1 MCCLRIDLERYAA
14 VTRVPVFE
22 GKMVDEGKTLLQ
34 GEEETCEKNISE
46 SEDDNEEY
54 VAAPIGKI
62 AVVSSIGICF
72 VSRSRP
78 LVLL

>member
-1 MCCLRIDLERYAA
+1 
-14 VTRVPVFE
+14 
-22 GKMVDEGKTLLQ
+22 MVDEGKSLLQ

-62 AVVSSIGICF
+62 AVVSSIGFFFCF
-72 VSRSRP
+72 EVSAGGSSLKISHR
-78 LVLL
+78 

>member
-1 MCCLRIDLERYAA
+1 MPLSHEW
-14 VTRVPVFE
+14 PVFQ

-62 AVVSSIGICF
+62 AVVSSIGFFF

-78 LVLL
+78 VVLL

>member
-1 MCCLRIDLERYAA
+1 MPLSHEW
-14 VTRVPVFE
+14 PVFQ

-34 GEEETCEKNISE
+34 GEDETCEKNISE

-62 AVVSSIGICF
+62 AIVSSIGICF